1 MESINELHKIVLN
14 ELREMY
20 TNHLYVNK
28 LKPSL

>member
-20 TNHLYVNK
+20 INHLYVNK